1 MNTSRQR
8 LSIFWGG
15 WINHNYGYTVYYPQH
30 VTIENMTAPEGAVI
44 GAYTENFNNYEDM
57 TKAVLE
63 NGDVNNN
70 PVVITK
76 SLKVV
81 SNPAGT
87 TFEDYKGKV
96 PFPPFTYE

>member
-1 MNTSRQR
+1 
-8 LSIFWGG
+8 
-15 WINHNYGYTVYYPQH
+15 
-30 VTIENMTAPEGAVI
+30 MTAPEGAVI

-63 NGDVNNN
+63 NGDVNKN